1 MPQDDSPTNSEI
13 TAGHVMPGRRTNGWL
28 GIRIG
33 YFPFL
38 IAVLLLTGLVSLA
51 IGRFGVPLGSVA
63 GILLANI
70 IPIDP
75 WWTSVEARVV
85 ELIRIPRIVLAG
97 IAGAGLA
104 VAGAALQGI
113 FRNPLVGPQIIGVS
127 SGAAFGGAFAILVSE
142 SQLLL
147 IGGAFGFGML
157 AIVIVYTISRQ
168 QGRASILMLVLAGI
182 VTSAFFS
189 ALVSVTKFV
198 ADPDDK
204 LPAIV
209 FWLMGSFAS
218 ASYDKVWLVA
228 VPVIIGSTVIYLMRF
243 QINVLSLGDEEAQAL
258 GIRVERTRW
267 IALTAIAL
275 ISAAVVSAAGII
287 GWVGLVIPHFARM
300 LTGPDHRVLIPAS
313 VLIGAI
319 YLIHVDNVARSAIAA
334 EIPVGILTAM
344 IGAPVFGYLLRR
356 AANKGWTAE

>member
-1 MPQDDSPTNSEI
+1 MQQAAAADANVRQSRFRPTLF
-13 TAGHVMPGRRTNGWL
+13 AA
-28 GIRIG
+28 
-33 YFPFL
+33 L
-38 IAVLLLTGLVSLA
+38 IAILIASALLSLA
-51 IGRFGVPLGSVA
+51 IGRFEVPLSHVV
-63 GILLANI
+63 GILAANFI
-70 IPIDP
+70 SIEP
-75 WWTSVEARVV
+75 WWTSVEQRVV
-85 ELIRIPRIVLAG
+85 ELIRIPRILMAAL
-97 IAGAGLA
+97 AGAGLA

-127 SGAAFGGAFAILVSE
+127 SGAAFGGALAILVSE
-142 SQLLL
+142 SRFLL
-147 IGGAFGFGML
+147 IGFAFACGML
-157 AIVIVYTISRQ
+157 AMVIVYGISRQ

-218 ASYDKVWLVA
+218 ASYDKVWLIA
-228 VPVIIGSTVIYLMRF
+228 VPVILGSLVIYLMRF

-258 GIRVERTRW
+258 GVKVERTRW

-275 ISAAVVSAAGII
+275 ISSAVVAAAGVV

-300 LTGPDHRVLIPAS
+300 LTGPDHKLLIPAAM
-313 VLIGAI
+313 LIGAS
-319 YLIHVDNVARSAIAA
+319 YLIHVDNVARTVIAA
-334 EIPVGILTAM
+334 EIPVGIITAL
-344 IGAPVFGYLLRR
+344 IGAPIFGLLLRK
-356 AANKGWTAE
+356 AANKGWSSE

>member
-1 MPQDDSPTNSEI
+1 MTQHTLAVDEPRARLRPTLF
-13 TAGHVMPGRRTNGWL
+13 VV
-28 GIRIG
+28 
-33 YFPFL
+33 L
-38 IAVLLLTGLVSLA
+38 IAILVLSALLSLA
-51 IGRFGVPLGSVA
+51 IGRFNIPLSHVV
-63 GILLANI
+63 GILASNL
-70 IPIDP
+70 IPLEP
-75 WWTSVEARVV
+75 WWTPVEARVV
-85 ELIRIPRIVLAG
+85 ELIRIPRILMAAL
-97 IAGAGLA
+97 AGAGLA

-127 SGAAFGGAFAILVSE
+127 SGAAFGGALAILLSE
-142 SQLLL
+142 SRFLL
-147 IGGAFGFGML
+147 IGLAFVCGML
-157 AIVIVYTISRQ
+157 AMLIVYSISRQ

-218 ASYDKVWLVA
+218 ASYDKVWLIA
-228 VPVIIGSTVIYLMRF
+228 VPVVLGSVVIYLMRF

-258 GIRVERTRW
+258 GIKVERARW

-275 ISAAVVSAAGII
+275 ISAAVVAAAGVI

-300 LTGPDHRVLIPAS
+300 LTGPDHKVLIPAAM
-313 VLIGAI
+313 LIGAS
-319 YLIHVDNVARSAIAA
+319 YLIHVDNVARTAIAA
-334 EIPVGILTAM
+334 EIPVGIITAL
-344 IGAPVFGYLLRR
+344 IGAPIFGLLLRR
-356 AANKGWTAE
+356 AANKGWSSE